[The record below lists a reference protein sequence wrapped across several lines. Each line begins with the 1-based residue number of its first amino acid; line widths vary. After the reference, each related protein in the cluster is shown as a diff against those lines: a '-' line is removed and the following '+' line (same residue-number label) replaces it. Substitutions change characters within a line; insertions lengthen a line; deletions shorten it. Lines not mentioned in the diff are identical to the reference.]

1 MNGDVKM
8 KKEIYLNESE
18 ILNKLNT
25 ELVKEINLQQLTIE
39 EVKIKVNTAS
49 TDKDYNLNKRIL
61 VNLQSYVHGLQY
73 SLKLI
78 QNEIFK
84 KEVI

>member
-1 MNGDVKM
+1 M

>member
-1 MNGDVKM
+1 M

-39 EVKIKVNTAS
+39 KVKIKVNTAS

-84 KEVI
+84 KR

>member
-1 MNGDVKM
+1 M

-25 ELVKEINLQQLTIE
+25 ELVKEISLKQLTIE

-49 TDKDYNLNKRIL
+49 TDIDYDLNKRIL

-84 KEVI
+84 KR

>member
-1 MNGDVKM
+1 M

-25 ELVKEINLQQLTIE
+25 ELVKEISLQQLTIE

-49 TDKDYNLNKRIL
+49 TDIDYDLNKRIL

-84 KEVI
+84 KR

>member
-1 MNGDVKM
+1 M

-84 KEVI
+84 KR

>member
-25 ELVKEINLQQLTIE
+25 ELVKEISLQQLTIE

-49 TDKDYNLNKRIL
+49 TDIDYDLNKRIL

-84 KEVI
+84 KR

>member
-1 MNGDVKM
+1 MNGYVKM

-39 EVKIKVNTAS
+39 KVKIKVNTAS

-84 KEVI
+84 KR

>member
-39 EVKIKVNTAS
+39 KVKIKVNTAS

-84 KEVI
+84 KR

>member
-1 MNGDVKM
+1 M

-25 ELVKEINLQQLTIE
+25 ELVKEISLQQLTIE

-84 KEVI
+84 KR